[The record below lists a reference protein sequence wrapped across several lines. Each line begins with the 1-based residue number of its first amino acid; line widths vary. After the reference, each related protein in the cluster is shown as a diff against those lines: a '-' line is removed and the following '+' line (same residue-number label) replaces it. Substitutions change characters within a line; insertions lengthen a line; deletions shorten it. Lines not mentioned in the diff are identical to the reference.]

1 MGNKYCVTLLL
12 GCGDAFGTELSNE
25 ATKCVYKCVTTASSK
40 NRAEVESG
48 SATQRQT
55 IILIGL
61 YRPACERCAIQFL
74 PALGTRNTSDCWTTR
89 AAAMPKLDEVPVE
102 VLAHVALF
110 ANRRSDKF
118 SYEPLDLSELLA
130 LRCASRSCKD
140 AVRRAAKHHR
150 ALRSFSFQRSSALKI
165 AAIGRVFGSG
175 CRSLTF
181 GTVQSDEAYEAR
193 KSLQNF
199 VTSTN
204 GQLRSLSYSYSG
216 ASSQYFSMPELRELC
231 RACPLLRSLF
241 VHGPP
246 TGIIT
251 AANLDEFASA
261 VGRACPRLRCV
272 WLPSPRSP
280 AEDYQRHFPR
290 IECLNFMRAG
300 SASAFRWDGVEAML
314 RACVHATEVDLT
326 SETVSPRLVDLI
338 LAAPAAGRL
347 KRLDLCE
354 AEVSPELI
362 LRLAGGLE
370 TLSDLQFPLEF
381 DGGCAFYSSLVQA
394 RPSIAKLGLGLSNEL
409 DDDALRIICDG
420 LRLEHLELT
429 CVQNLTNRAINI
441 ILESPCAET
450 LRSIEICHAHQFSSE
465 DVLRLVRGC
474 PELAELSW
482 EIIED
487 VQLLVQNA
495 EAAAIWDVQHVD
507 GPNVDAINA
516 LLESRG
522 GKATR
527 VPVLQ
532 EDGSWRKWPS

>member
-1 MGNKYCVTLLL
+1 MTLLL

-25 ATKCVYKCVTTASSK
+25 ACSAVYKCVTTASISLARHAG
-40 NRAEVESG
+40 RAPPC
-48 SATQRQT
+48 AHT
-55 IILIGL
+55 IILLGL

-74 PALGTRNTSDCWTTR
+74 PALGTRNTSDCCTTR
-89 AAAMPKLDEVPVE
+89 VAVMPKLDELPVE
-102 VLAHVALF
+102 LLAHVALF
-110 ANRRSDKF
+110 TNRRNDNR
-118 SYEPLDLSELLA
+118 SYDPLDLSELLA

-140 AVRRAAKHHR
+140 AVRRAAKQHR
-150 ALRSFSFQRSSALKI
+150 AARSFSFQRSSAQKI
-165 AAIGRVFGSG
+165 AAIGHVFGSG
-175 CRSLTF
+175 CRSLSF
-181 GTVQSDEAYEAR
+181 GTVQSDQAYEAR

-204 GQLRSLSYSYSG
+204 GQLRHLSYSG
-216 ASSQYFSMPELRELC
+216 ASSQYFSMPELLELC

-241 VHGPP
+241 VHGSP

-261 VGRACPRLRCV
+261 VSRACPRLHCV
-272 WLPSPRSP
+272 YLPRHRSP
-280 AEDYQRHFPR
+280 AEDYQWHFPR
-290 IECLNFMRAG
+290 LECLNFLRAG
-300 SASAFRWDGVEAML
+300 SASAFRWAGVEATL

-326 SETVSPRLVDLI
+326 NVTVSPRLVDLI

-347 KRLDLCE
+347 KRLDLNE
-354 AEVSPELI
+354 ATVSPELI
-362 LRLAGGLE
+362 LRFAGGLE
-370 TLSDLQFPLEF
+370 ALSDLQFPHEF
-381 DGGCAFYSSLVQA
+381 DGGRAFYSSLVQA

-409 DDDALRIICDG
+409 DDDALRIICNG

-429 CVQNLTNRAINI
+429 CVENLTDRAINI

-450 LRSIEICHAHQFSSE
+450 LRSIEISYDPQFSSE

-474 PELAELSW
+474 PELAELRW
-482 EIIED
+482 EVSED
-487 VQLLVQNA
+487 AQLLVQNA
-495 EAAAIWDVQHVD
+495 VAAAIWGRVGKVD

>member
-1 MGNKYCVTLLL
+1 
-12 GCGDAFGTELSNE
+12 
-25 ATKCVYKCVTTASSK
+25 
-40 NRAEVESG
+40 
-48 SATQRQT
+48 
-55 IILIGL
+55 
-61 YRPACERCAIQFL
+61 
-74 PALGTRNTSDCWTTR
+74 
-89 AAAMPKLDEVPVE
+89 MPKLDEVPVE

-140 AVRRAAKHHR
+140 AVRRAAKQHR

-251 AANLDEFASA
+251 ADNLDEFASA
-261 VGRACPRLRCV
+261 VGSACPRLRCV

-347 KRLDLCE
+347 KSLYLGSE
-354 AEVSPELI
+354 TVISPESI
-362 LRLAGGLE
+362 LRFARGLGA
-370 TLSDLQFPLEF
+370 LSELHLPDRFE
-381 DGGCAFYSSLVQA
+381 GESAFYSALVQA
-394 RPSIAKLGLGLSNEL
+394 RPAIAKLGLGCGNRLR
-409 DDDALRIICDG
+409 DDELRIICDG
-420 LRLEHLELT
+420 LPLEHLELLY
-429 CVQNLTNRAINI
+429 VVNLTDRAIDI
-441 ILESPCAET
+441 ILESPCAQNI
-450 LRSIEICHAHQFSSE
+450 RSIEVSGSQFSPAC
-465 DVLRLVRGC
+465 VLRLLRGC
-474 PELAELSW
+474 PKLANFDW
-482 EIIED
+482 EIYRDHPSPIEHG
-487 VQLLVQNA
+487 Q
-495 EAAAIWDVQHVD
+495 
-507 GPNVDAINA
+507 NVDEINA
-516 LLESRG
+516 LLKSRG
-522 GKATR
+522 GEPIT
-527 VPVLQ
+527 VFPVYGPNRTPRGPLL
-532 EDGSWRKWPS
+532 PM

>member
-1 MGNKYCVTLLL
+1 M
-12 GCGDAFGTELSNE
+12 A
-25 ATKCVYKCVTTASSK
+25 
-40 NRAEVESG
+40 
-48 SATQRQT
+48 
-55 IILIGL
+55 
-61 YRPACERCAIQFL
+61 
-74 PALGTRNTSDCWTTR
+74 
-89 AAAMPKLDEVPVE
+89 KLDDLPVE
-102 VLAHVALF
+102 LLAHVALF
-110 ANRRSDKF
+110 TNKVSFWKKMG
-118 SYEPLDLSELLA
+118 ELLN
-130 LRCASRSCKD
+130 LRCASRSCRD
-140 AVRRAAKHHR
+140 AVRRAATQHLAVRHFHFG
-150 ALRSFSFQRSSALKI
+150 ASSSAQTI
-165 AAIGRVFGSG
+165 AAVGRVFGSS
-175 CRSLTF
+175 CRGLNI
-181 GTVQSDEAYEAR
+181 EAVPSNNVVAIH
-193 KSLQNF
+193 SF

-338 LAAPAAGRL
+338 LAAPAAGRM

-381 DGGCAFYSSLVQA
+381 DGVRAFYSSLVQA

-429 CVQNLTNRAINI
+429 CVQNLTDRAINI

-474 PELAELSW
+474 PELAELNW

-495 EAAAIWDVQHVD
+495 EAAAIWGRVGHVD

>member
-1 MGNKYCVTLLL
+1 
-12 GCGDAFGTELSNE
+12 
-25 ATKCVYKCVTTASSK
+25 
-40 NRAEVESG
+40 
-48 SATQRQT
+48 
-55 IILIGL
+55 
-61 YRPACERCAIQFL
+61 
-74 PALGTRNTSDCWTTR
+74 
-89 AAAMPKLDEVPVE
+89 MPKLDELPVE
-102 VLAHVALF
+102 MLAHVALF
-110 ANRRSDKF
+110 ANKPRYQRSKN
-118 SYEPLDLSELLA
+118 LKELLA

-140 AVRRAAKHHR
+140 AVVRAITQHR
-150 ALRSFSFQRSSALKI
+150 AVKHLSTLGKSDQGI
-165 AAIGRVFGSG
+165 VVMGRVFGIG
-175 CRSLTF
+175 CRVLNVSSVLRRIRPTNF
-181 GTVQSDEAYEAR
+181 VSA
-193 KSLQNF
+193 LQTF

-204 GQLRSLSYSYSG
+204 GQLRTLTYTGERSLH
-216 ASSQYFSMPELRELC
+216 FSTQDLLEMC
-231 RACPLLRSLF
+231 RGCPLLTCLRVERRPS
-241 VHGPP
+241 HQA
-246 TGIIT
+246 IIT
-251 AANLDEFASA
+251 ADNLDEFASA

-338 LAAPAAGRL
+338 LAAPAAGRM

-474 PELAELSW
+474 PRLADLEW
-482 EIIED
+482 ETSEEHPLD
-487 VQLLVQNA
+487 H
-495 EAAAIWDVQHVD
+495 DVD
-507 GPNVDAINA
+507 GPNVDAIDA
-516 LLESRG
+516 ILTSRG
-522 GKATR
+522 GRTSGVRAYGH
-527 VPVLQ
+527 
-532 EDGSWRKWPS
+532 EYW

>member
-1 MGNKYCVTLLL
+1 MANF
-12 GCGDAFGTELSNE
+12 DA
-25 ATKCVYKCVTTASSK
+25 
-40 NRAEVESG
+40 
-48 SATQRQT
+48 
-55 IILIGL
+55 
-61 YRPACERCAIQFL
+61 L
-74 PALGTRNTSDCWTTR
+74 PAEI
-89 AAAMPKLDEVPVE
+89 A
-102 VLAHVALF
+102 AHVAWIL
-110 ANRRSDKF
+110 
-118 SYEPLDLSELLA
+118 EPQPRYAGPLLLRGLLA
-130 LRCASRSCKD
+130 LRCASRSCYD
-140 AVRRAAKHHR
+140 AVLRAAEQHKGKNHY
-150 ALRSFSFQRSSALKI
+150 SFGSRSSAQSI
-165 AAIGRVFGSG
+165 AAMGRVFGSA
-175 CRSLTF
+175 CQKLTF
-181 GTVQSDEAYEAR
+181 GGLRSEECVSA
-193 KSLQNF
+193 LQKF
-199 VTSTN
+199 VTSTK
-204 GQLRSLSYSYSG
+204 GQLRYLYWASG
-216 ASSQYFSMPELRELC
+216 GECLCSMSALLEMCRASPLLTDLRVHGSPGSIISAANLDDFASAVSI
-231 RACPLLRSLF
+231 ACPLLE
-241 VHGPP
+241 
-246 TGIIT
+246 T
-251 AANLDEFASA
+251 
-261 VGRACPRLRCV
+261 V
-272 WLPSPRSP
+272 WLQRPRSP

-338 LAAPAAGRL
+338 LAAPAARRL
-347 KRLDLCE
+347 ERLDLCE

-381 DGGCAFYSSLVQA
+381 DGGHAFYSSLVQA

>member
-1 MGNKYCVTLLL
+1 
-12 GCGDAFGTELSNE
+12 
-25 ATKCVYKCVTTASSK
+25 
-40 NRAEVESG
+40 
-48 SATQRQT
+48 
-55 IILIGL
+55 
-61 YRPACERCAIQFL
+61 
-74 PALGTRNTSDCWTTR
+74 
-89 AAAMPKLDEVPVE
+89 MPKLDELPVE
-102 VLAHVALF
+102 MLAHVALF
-110 ANRRSDKF
+110 ANKPRYQSSKN
-118 SYEPLDLSELLA
+118 LKELLA

-140 AVRRAAKHHR
+140 AVRRAITQHR
-150 ALRSFSFQRSSALKI
+150 AVKHLSTLGKSDQGI
-165 AAIGRVFGSG
+165 VVMGRVFGIG
-175 CRSLTF
+175 CRVLNVSSVLRRIRPTNF
-181 GTVQSDEAYEAR
+181 VSA
-193 KSLQNF
+193 LQTF

-204 GQLRSLSYSYSG
+204 GQLRTLTYTGERSLG
-216 ASSQYFSMPELRELC
+216 FSTQDLLEMC
-231 RACPLLRSLF
+231 RRCPLLTCLNVERRPS
-241 VHGPP
+241 HQC
-246 TGIIT
+246 IIT
-251 AANLDEFASA
+251 AANLDDFASA
-261 VGRACPRLRCV
+261 AGSACPLLESV
-272 WLPSPRSP
+272 WLPCSQSA
-280 AEDYQRHFPR
+280 AEGYQWYFPR
-290 IECLNFMRAG
+290 IKCLSFCGLYDIGRDNAAG
-300 SASAFRWDGVEAML
+300 PVRWDKIEL
-314 RACVHATEVDLT
+314 TLQTCVHATEVELFD
-326 SETVSPRLVDLI
+326 ETVSPRLVDLI

-347 KRLDLCE
+347 KRLDLND
-354 AEVSPELI
+354 ATVSPELI
-362 LRLAGGLE
+362 LRFAGGLE
-370 TLSDLQFPLEF
+370 ALSDLQLPHDF
-381 DGGCAFYSSLVQA
+381 DGGRAFYSSLVQA

-429 CVQNLTNRAINI
+429 CVQNLTDRAINI

>member
-1 MGNKYCVTLLL
+1 
-12 GCGDAFGTELSNE
+12 
-25 ATKCVYKCVTTASSK
+25 
-40 NRAEVESG
+40 
-48 SATQRQT
+48 
-55 IILIGL
+55 
-61 YRPACERCAIQFL
+61 
-74 PALGTRNTSDCWTTR
+74 
-89 AAAMPKLDEVPVE
+89 MPKLDELPVE
-102 VLAHVALF
+102 LLAHVALF
-110 ANRRSDKF
+110 ANKRHY
-118 SYEPLDLSELLA
+118 SYPPLRDLLN
-130 LRCASRSCKD
+130 LRCVSRSCKD
-140 AVRRAAKHHR
+140 AVRRAARQHEAVKS
-150 ALRSFSFQRSSALKI
+150 LSFRGSSAQSI
-165 AAIGRVFGSG
+165 AAVGRVVGIG
-175 CRSLTF
+175 CRDLHF
-181 GTVQSDEAYEAR
+181 EGVQSDECVTALR
-193 KSLQNF
+193 DF
-199 VTSTN
+199 VMSTN
-204 GQLRSLSYSYSG
+204 GQLRKLSCIGGTTAHPS
-216 ASSQYFSMPELRELC
+216 FIVVPKPVLLEMC
-231 RACPLLRSLF
+231 RACPLLQTLYLF
-241 VHGPP
+241 Q
-246 TGIIT
+246 
-251 AANLDEFASA
+251 ANDSIAVNVDNFASA
-261 VGRACPRLRCV
+261 VGSACPRLRCV

-338 LAAPAAGRL
+338 LAAPAAGRM